1 MKLTVIAWRNVW
13 RRKRRTLI
21 TGFSIGFGVMLAVT
35 FTGTGDYMYTN
46 MINSSATMGLGH
58 ITVAARGYNDTPTL
72 DKRLDGVAELRQTL
86 QSNPSTTQVVI
97 RIMGQAMFAS
107 AIKTVGGVF
116 IAVDPAQESENVN
129 EMLKSIIE
137 GKIFTSSS
145 GRGVV
150 VGQRMAER
158 LKLKLGKKLVYTTT
172 DIHGEIVSAIARVS
186 GIYKTG
192 INEVDGHI
200 VLLPLNRVRK
210 ILQYGDDEAGLV
222 AVMIRDQR
230 YTDSVQQQLLA
241 SVGRPEREVLSWRQT
256 QSDLAGL
263 ITIDRS
269 SNYITQLLVGLL
281 IAAGILNTL
290 LMSVLERTREF
301 GIMIAVGMSPATL
314 FRLVMAESFW
324 MALIGLLLGI
334 LLTAPW
340 FYYMSTVGIDFSSS
354 IGNEYTASGVLID
367 PVIKIRL
374 FKESVAVILLAVFTL
389 TMVSGLYPA
398 WRAGRVV
405 PVESI
410 KTI

>member
-58 ITVAARGYNDTPTL
+58 ITIAARGYNDTPTL
-72 DKRLDGVAELRQTL
+72 DKRLNGVAELRQTL
-86 QSNPSTTQVVI
+86 RSNPSTTQVVI

-116 IAVDPAQESENVN
+116 IAVDPDQESDDVN
-129 EMLKSIIE
+129 TMLKSIIE

-186 GIYKTG
+186 AIYKTG
-192 INEVDGHI
+192 INEVDGHM
-200 VLLPLNRVRK
+200 VLLPLNQVRK

-354 IGNEYTASGVLID
+354 IGDDYTASGVLVD

-374 FKESVAVILLAVFTL
+374 FKESVAAILLAVFTL

-410 KTI
+410 KAI